1 MMYITPGALQI
12 CRQAQVILF
21 MSVRV
26 IFLLHKLPLACGIL
40 LALLGPVL
48 LQAQMVSPSI
58 DQAGQPFSYFSKP
71 TDEIG
76 VMDAEGA
83 TEITPEGY
91 LRNGYG
97 ELMFFAGPQM
107 EPTSVRIRTLE
118 DGRLPIVHYQF
129 QQDGILYRFTMF
141 AARLAKNPAEL
152 SLKTSFPYPGT
163 IQSPPPG
170 YKVENPIV
178 NFVRV
183 EMVNQAAGPSRA
195 IFATGIRYDGPNT
208 TGQPHGDNR
217 FTRPVDGKSPGDYR
231 QIGEAFNP
239 NWMNSF
245 DDTHFIRNNRILYCF
260 PPGYASRQF
269 LLRADSLTIEEPEV
283 ERPTQLHTTET
294 TPVGIVT
301 YSRLLQPRQSWT
313 LDFKMPLIPTA
324 DPFSIADIDQ
334 TGFDETHAQVVGFW
348 NAIFARGMQIE
359 LPEAKPVDTFYASLV
374 WDLIARDHIG
384 DNYIQTVNKLH
395 YHAFFLRD
403 GADIVHS
410 YDVTGYPLFAK
421 QDLEFFAK
429 KQLPDGNFLSQQ
441 QQYDGWG
448 EAVWAYGQH
457 YRITHDR
464 QFAEWALPQI
474 ARAVDWLKKARAAD
488 PLHIMPA
495 SNVRDN
501 EYIPGHLTGY
511 NFLALDGLRL
521 AIQMA
526 NQTGHQDLAQNWQ
539 AEYDNYHQAFFKV
552 LDAQTAA
559 NNGYIPPALDGKQGG
574 YDWGNLLSV
583 VPEPTLDPHDPRV
596 TATLK
601 ATQAKYAEG
610 IMTYADGKFLHDYL
624 GFKNTMT
631 ETIRGDQE
639 QALREFYAELLH
651 TSSTQAGFEF
661 NIRPWGDR
669 DFGNN
674 LAPHGWFAAE
684 YRTLLRTMLVREDGD
699 TLHLLSV
706 ISPDWIG
713 AGKTIAVR
721 QAPTNFGAL
730 AFTLQQPSAGQAI
743 LSLAPQ
749 FTAPPRQIVVH
760 LPWFVELKSATADG
774 KPVKPNQGALTVSP
788 LTRTLDL
795 RWTVKPDAPH
805 LSYDHTVADY
815 KAEYARRYRLLMH
828 SATGAPSADAK

>member
-1 MMYITPGALQI
+1 
-12 CRQAQVILF
+12 
-21 MSVRV
+21 MSVR
-26 IFLLHKLPLACGIL
+26 
-40 LALLGPVL
+40 ALLLLIKSSVPCGVL
-48 LQAQMVSPSI
+48 VIALLCPALLPGQMVSPSI
-58 DQAGQPFSYFSKP
+58 DRPDEPFSYFAKP

-83 TEITPEGY
+83 AEITPEGY

-107 EPTSVRIRTLE
+107 QPTSVRVRTLE
-118 DGRLPIVHYQF
+118 NGRLPIIHYEF
-129 QQDGILYRFTMF
+129 EQDGILYRFTMF
-141 AARLAKNPAEL
+141 AARLARNPGEL
-152 SLKTSFPYPGT
+152 HLKTSFPYPGT

-170 YKVENPIV
+170 YKVANPIV
-178 NFVRV
+178 DFIRV
-183 EMVNQAAGPSRA
+183 EMKNTGTQANRA
-195 IFATGIRYDGPNT
+195 IFATGMRYDGPNT

-217 FTRPVDGKSPGDYR
+217 YTRPAQGQFPGDYR
-231 QIGEAFNP
+231 QIGELFNS
-239 NWMNSF
+239 NWMSSF
-245 DDTHFIRNNRILYCF
+245 DDAHFIRNNRILYCF
-260 PPGYASRQF
+260 PAGYAVRHL
-269 LLRADSLTIEEPEV
+269 LLREDSLNIQAPEV

-294 TPVGIVT
+294 TPTGIVV
-301 YSRLLQPRQSWT
+301 YSRLLQPGESRT

-334 TGFDETHAQVVGFW
+334 TDFDEAHAQVAAFW
-348 NAIFARGMQIE
+348 NGIFAQGMQIE
-359 LPEAKPVDTFYASLV
+359 LPETKPVDTFYASLA

-384 DNYIQTVNKLH
+384 DDYIQNVNKLH

-429 KQLPDGNFLSQQ
+429 KQLPDGNFLSQE

-448 EAVWAYGQH
+448 EAVWAYAQH

-464 QFAEWALPQI
+464 QFAAWALPQI

-501 EYIPGHLTGY
+501 EYVSGHLTGY
-511 NFLALDGLRL
+511 NFLALDGLRV

-526 NQTGHQDLAQNWQ
+526 KETGHADLAQNWQ
-539 AEYDNYHQAFFKV
+539 TEYEDYHQAFFKV
-552 LDAQTAA
+552 LDAQCAA
-559 NNGYIPPALDGKQGG
+559 HDGYIPPALDGQQGG

-583 VPEPTLDPHDPRV
+583 VPEPTLDAHDPRV

-639 QALREFYAELLH
+639 QALHEFYAELVH

-721 QAPTNFGAL
+721 QAPTNFGTA
-730 AFTLQQPSAGQAI
+730 AFTLEQPSAGQAI
-743 LSLAPQ
+743 LHLSPD
-749 FTAPPRQIVVH
+749 FTAPPQQIVVH

-774 KPVKPNQGALTVSP
+774 KPANAHKGALTVAPSI
-788 LTRTLDL
+788 RTIEM
-795 RWTVKPDAPH
+795 RWTVKPDAPG
-805 LSYDHTVADY
+805 LSYDRAVADY

-828 SATGAPSADAK
+828 TAPGAQNANQK